1 MSESDLFRTKQQHE
15 RNRVQGRI
23 PADRLGYSLSQIAE
37 VTWSNVLISSL
48 EHFFFAND
56 ISYQKAERRASESKM
71 EYEQVS
77 KLVKSEVARF
87 EQERIEDFKDSL
99 HAFLEGMISRQKEVR
114 VGLAAFYI
122 CTCYFFLIYIIIIV
136 DHGLG
141 ELPTDAFEESRWRS
155 GYRCANVESLLE
167 TPLRFQHD

>member
-1 MSESDLFRTKQQHE
+1 MSESDLFRTKQTHE

-23 PADRLGYSLSQIAE
+23 PTDRLGYSLSQIAE
-37 VTWSNVLISSL
+37 VKWFYFYFIFWFSYILIFCLLSKKK
-48 EHFFFAND
+48 
-56 ISYQKAERRASESKM
+56 KAERRASESKL

-114 VGLAAFYI
+114 GSPTFY
-122 CTCYFFLIYIIIIV
+122 YLYFALFFLNNKINFV
-136 DHGLG
+136 
-141 ELPTDAFEESRWRS
+141 S
-155 GYRCANVESLLE
+155 
-167 TPLRFQHD
+167 